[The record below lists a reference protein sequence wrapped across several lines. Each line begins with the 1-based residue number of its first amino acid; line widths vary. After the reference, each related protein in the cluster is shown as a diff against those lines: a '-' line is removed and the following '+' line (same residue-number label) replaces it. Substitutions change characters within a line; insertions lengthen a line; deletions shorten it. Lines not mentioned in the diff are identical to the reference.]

1 MKRFLLP
8 AVLLPA
14 VLLLAACDAN
24 PPPQPEVERE
34 PNPLFETQIR
44 ALDQARDAG
53 ALLQDS
59 EDARR
64 RQLEEAAQ

>member
-8 AVLLPA
+8 LCLV
-14 VLLLAACDAN
+14 LAACEPSP
-24 PPPQPEVERE
+24 PPPQPEVERA

-44 ALDQARDAG
+44 ALDQARETG
-53 ALLQDS
+53 AALQQS

-64 RQLEEAAQ
+64 SQLEEAAP

>member
-1 MKRFLLP
+1 MKRLVIAACFI
-8 AVLLPA
+8 
-14 VLLLAACDAN
+14 LAACDPA

-44 ALDQARDAG
+44 AVDKARDAG
-53 ALLQDS
+53 AVLQES

-64 RQLEEAAQ
+64 RQLEEATQ